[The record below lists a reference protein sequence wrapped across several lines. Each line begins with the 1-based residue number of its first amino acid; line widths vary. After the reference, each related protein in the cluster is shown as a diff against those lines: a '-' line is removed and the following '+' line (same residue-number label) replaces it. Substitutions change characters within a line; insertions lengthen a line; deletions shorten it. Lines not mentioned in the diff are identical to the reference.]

1 MKRYFDARASRSD
14 NLFFYAADR
23 EHETT
28 QADLARHRNIAAHTS
43 SGEQGIQR
51 DEHGNADTG
60 AIFRSSARWSVNL
73 DIALLK

>member
-28 QADLARHRNIAAHTS
+28 QSDLARHHNIAAHTS
-43 SGEQGIQR
+43 SGKQGNHCE
-51 DEHGNADTG
+51 EHVNVGTE
-60 AIFRSSARWSVNL
+60 AIFWSSARWSVNL
-73 DIALLK
+73 DIAILK